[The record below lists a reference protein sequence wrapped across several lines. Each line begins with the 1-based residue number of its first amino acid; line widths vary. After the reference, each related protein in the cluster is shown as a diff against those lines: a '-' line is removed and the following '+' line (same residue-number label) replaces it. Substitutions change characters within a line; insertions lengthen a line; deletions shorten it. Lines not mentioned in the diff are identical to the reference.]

1 ILKSIETFSD
11 LLQENATLNINFSN
25 VQLKRSIFENNSV
38 LDYTEKFTFENFSEA
53 QINISKPQILNLTEN
68 VSIAITFTAYTDLQ
82 FPSEGT
88 KQVNSF
94 IQSGTIKI
102 VGNVT
107 EKVSDSTEIKMQFG
121 IKDYSL
127 NQTSAR
133 CVFWKF
139 EEDGKG
145 GNWSEEGCFKS
156 PNGTNETVICICN
169 HTTPFTVLMSS
180 KMDLEDN
187 DLLEL
192 ITHLGL
198 GVSIGSLCICIFI
211 EILVW
216 KSVVKSS
223 ISHFRH
229 MSTVNIAFCLLVA
242 DACFLA
248 NSFDFAK
255 DAKICRA
262 ITFLSHFFYL
272 SLFFWSFCQ
281 SMMLFHQ
288 LVFLF
293 HHLRKRVYMSFSF
306 VTGYIFPLVIAIGTF
321 IKFFHPEG
329 SYRME
334 GACWLHRNG
343 PIYAFIV
350 PAGTIIIINLCI
362 LIVVIAKLSRPSVSD
377 GSKAEEKD
385 TVKNILKAVLVL
397 TPVFGL
403 TWALGFVLFFGA
415 ETLDKD
421 LRKYIGYAFAGMNA
435 FQSYFKG
442 FFILV
447 ACCFAERKVRNCSK
461 SN

>member
-1 ILKSIETFSD
+1 MT
-11 LLQENATLNINFSN
+11 
-25 VQLKRSIFENNSV
+25 
-38 LDYTEKFTFENFSEA
+38 Y
-53 QINISKPQILNLTEN
+53 
-68 VSIAITFTAYTDLQ
+68 TAYTDLR
-82 FPSEGT
+82 FPSNGREE
-88 KQVNSF
+88 VNSF

-102 VGNVT
+102 LGNVT
-107 EKVSDSTEIKMQFG
+107 KNVRDSIKRDIEVSMQFG

-127 NQTSAR
+127 DQTSAR

-145 GNWSEEGCFKS
+145 GNWSEEGCSKS

-169 HTTPFTVLMSS
+169 HTTPFTMLMSS
-180 KMDLEDN
+180 NVDPKYN
-187 DLLEL
+187 DLFEL

-216 KSVVKSS
+216 KSVVKSN

-242 DACFLA
+242 DACFLVG
-248 NSFDFAK
+248 SFDFIK
-255 DAKICRA
+255 NDAKICNA

-293 HHLRKRVYMSFSF
+293 HHLRKKVYMSLS
-306 VTGYIFPLVIAIGTF
+306 VLTGYIFPLGIAIGTL
-321 IKFFHPEG
+321 IKFLRPEG
-329 SYRME
+329 SYRMKE
-334 GACWLHRNG
+334 ACLLHKDG
-343 PIYAFIV
+343 PMYAFIIPV
-350 PAGTIIIINLCI
+350 LTIIIINFCV

-377 GSKAEEKD
+377 GSNAEEKD

-403 TWALGFVLFFGA
+403 TWALGFVLFFG
-415 ETLDKD
+415 ENTLDKD
-421 LRKYIGYAFAGMNA
+421 LRNGIGFAFAGMNA
-435 FQSYFKG
+435 FQKESP
-442 FFILV
+442 
-447 ACCFAERKVRNCSK
+447 K
-461 SN
+461 SNQISQSVIFETTLSLTRSQANKDSK